1 LHKQLKTINKQLKT
15 KKLMKKI
22 FTLLTMA
29 LLAIGASA
37 QDVQTL
43 IDYPTSQS
51 GITLNSSKVTI
62 TTVKLK
68 TNTTSTACINFSS
81 GYFNDTDGLT
91 GNDAKLSVEG
101 GFKAGDVI
109 TIAGAFNNNDNTK
122 KSAIDIFIK
131 DENAEKGY
139 VVLFTTA
146 QFVNGRLVNDDP
158 EIEKFTLEADYD
170 ELYLGRNGNT
180 GTNVTTL
187 KVTRGETVEAE
198 DVTFTLSSDEI
209 WIDQTAQIK
218 VNDKS
223 NLGELTLQNITYGTE
238 GIVTVDETGKVT
250 PVAAGETTIQFT
262 TEAVEGKYNAGAG
275 NLTIK
280 VKDVE
285 FPEFGQWNFSHEAF
299 TRFTTIS
306 DEITI
311 AGLTLTNGIEIDDK
325 TPKEEDGYSFT
336 HRLKLNKTEKAN
348 YRTLSF
354 TATNDCNILVYAIS
368 GNKDAKDRKLIIK
381 SGAFDGTDLYN
392 DVVLGDKLYK
402 ISVENVKAG
411 TTIYMYADAGVNL
424 YGIFVA
430 EPAESHVAATWDFT
444 QPLSSA
450 DEAVLSASPWTYD
463 EEASPARYK
472 NTETLT
478 EKNVQVSLGL
488 ELTDG
493 LKFTST
499 SSDGLTADKVRIFPA
514 KYLSLN
520 GEKHQI
526 VVEGLAKNDK
536 VNIRFASTAE
546 EGAEGA
552 ERGFNVSNATPE
564 SVMSSNNTDIVEA
577 KLTATADGNMFFT
590 TTGGVYVYAIAIN
603 TTLPEYTGISVINA
617 ETEGAADAPVY
628 NLSGQRVDENYRGV
642 VIKNGKKMIK

>member
-1 LHKQLKTINKQLKT
+1 
-15 KKLMKKI
+15 MKKI

-29 LLAIGASA
+29 LLAVGASA

-43 IDYPTSQS
+43 IDYPTSQD
-51 GITLNSSKVTI
+51 GITIGGTTTFDKVKI
-62 TTVKLK
+62 N
-68 TNTTSTACINFSS
+68 TNTTSIDGIKFAN
-81 GYFNDTDGLT
+81 GYTSDNVL
-91 GNDAKLSVEG
+91 NANNAKLTVEG

-109 TIAGAFNNNDNTK
+109 TIAGAFNNADNTK
-122 KSAIDIFIK
+122 VSKIDIFVL
-131 DENAEKGY
+131 DETADNGY
-139 VVLFTTA
+139 NVLFTTA
-146 QFVNGRLVNDDP
+146 QFVNGRLSNDAP
-158 EIEKFTLEADYD
+158 AVEKFTLEADYD
-170 ELYLGRNGNT
+170 ELYLGRNGGT
-180 GTNVTTL
+180 GTFVTTL

-198 DVTFTLSSDEI
+198 DVTFSLSSDEI

-299 TRFTTIS
+299 TRFHTSESATTFTE
-306 DEITI
+306 EITI
-311 AGLTLTNGIEIDDK
+311 AGLTLTNGLSID
-325 TPKEEDGYSFT
+325 TNGKEMDGYTFT
-336 HRLKLNKTEKAN
+336 HRLKFNKDAKEN
-348 YRTLSF
+348 YRSVHF
-354 TATNDCNILVYAIS
+354 TTQGACNITIYGMS
-368 GNKDAKDRKLIIK
+368 GNKDATDRNLIVT
-381 SGAFDGTDLYN
+381 SGSFDGTVLYN
-392 DVVLGDKLYK
+392 APILGDKLYK
-402 ISVENVKAG
+402 VTLKVAEA
-411 TTIYMYADAGVNL
+411 TTIYVYGNEAINL

-430 EPAESHVAATWDFT
+430 EPAESHAAATWDFT
-444 QPLSSA
+444 QPLSST
-450 DEAVLSASPWTYD
+450 DEATLSASPWTYD

-526 VVEGLAKNDK
+526 VVEGLAKDDE
-536 VNIRFASTAE
+536 VSIRFASTAE

-564 SVMSSNNTDIVEA
+564 SVMSSSNTDIVEA
-577 KLTATADGNMFFT
+577 KLTATADGKMFFT

-603 TTLPEYTGISVINA
+603 DDLPEYTGISVINA

>member
-1 LHKQLKTINKQLKT
+1 
-15 KKLMKKI
+15 MKKI

-29 LLAIGASA
+29 LLAVGASA

-109 TIAGAFNNNDNTK
+109 TIAGAFNNSDNTK

-250 PVAAGETTIQFT
+250 PVAAGATTIQFT
-262 TEAVEGKYNAGAG
+262 TDAVEGKYNAGKG
-275 NLTIK
+275 NLTIT

-285 FPEFGQWNFSHEAF
+285 YPEFGQWNFSHEAF
-299 TRFTTIS
+299 TRFAAYTE
-306 DEITI
+306 DITI
-311 AGLTLTNGIEIDDK
+311 AGLTLTNGLNIDENG
-325 TPKEEDGYSFT
+325 KEMDGYTFT
-336 HRLKLNKTEKAN
+336 HRLKFNKNATEN
-348 YRTLSF
+348 YRSVHF
-354 TATNDCNILVYAIS
+354 TTEGPCNVTIYGMS
-368 GNKDAKDRKLIIK
+368 GNKNATDRNLIVT
-381 SGAFDGTDLYN
+381 SGSFDGTELYN
-392 DVVLGDKLYK
+392 APILGDKLYK
-402 ISVENVKAG
+402 VTLKVTEA
-411 TTIYMYADAGVNL
+411 TTIYVYGNEAINL

-430 EPAESHVAATWDFT
+430 EPAAPHAATTWDFT
-444 QPLSSA
+444 QELSDA
-450 DEAVLSASPWTYD
+450 DKAVLSASPWTYD

-577 KLTATADGNMFFT
+577 KLTATADGKMFFT

-603 TTLPEYTGISVINA
+603 TELPEYTGISVINA

-642 VIKNGKKMIK
+642 VIKNGRKVVNK

>member
-1 LHKQLKTINKQLKT
+1 
-15 KKLMKKI
+15 MKKI
-22 FTLLTMA
+22 FTLLTMV
-29 LLAIGASA
+29 LMAIGANA

-43 IDYPTSQS
+43 IDYPTSKD
-51 GITLNSSKVTI
+51 GIAVGG
-62 TTVKLK
+62 TTVYSTVKIK
-68 TNTTSTACINFSS
+68 TNKTSIDCIKFANGYTTENVL
-81 GYFNDTDGLT
+81 ND
-91 GNDAKLSVEG
+91 NKAKLTVEG

-109 TIAGAFNNNDNTK
+109 TIAGAFNNDDNTK
-122 KSAIDIFIK
+122 VSKIDIFVL
-131 DENAEKGY
+131 DETADYGY
-139 VVLFTTA
+139 QVLFTTD
-146 QFVNGRLVNDDP
+146 QFVNGRLVDDNP
-158 EIEKFTLEADYD
+158 AVQKFTLAADYD

-187 KVTRGETVEAE
+187 KVTRGEVVEAE

-223 NLGELTLQNITYGTE
+223 NLGELTLENIAYGTE

-250 PVAAGETTIQFT
+250 PVAAGTTTITFT
-262 TEAVEGKYNAGAG
+262 TAAVEGKYKAGEG
-275 NLTIK
+275 NLTVT

-285 FPEFGQWNFSHEAF
+285 YPEFGQWNFSHEAF

-368 GNKDAKDRKLIIK
+368 GNKDADDRKLIIK

-392 DVVLGDKLYK
+392 AVVLGDKLYK
-402 ISVENVKAG
+402 ISVEDVKAG
-411 TTIYMYADAGVNL
+411 TTIYMYATAAINL

-430 EPAESHVAATWDFT
+430 EPAESHAAATWDFT

-463 EEASPARYK
+463 EAASPARYK

-478 EKNVQVSLGL
+478 EKNVQISLGL

-526 VVEGLAKNDK
+526 VIEGLAKNDE
-536 VNIRFASTAE
+536 VNIRFASAADEDAE
-546 EGAEGA
+546 ES
-552 ERGFNVSNATPE
+552 ERGFNVSNSTPE
-564 SVMSSNNTDIVEA
+564 SVMSNNNTDIVEA
-577 KLTATADGNMFFT
+577 KLTATADGNMFLT
-590 TTGGVYVYAIAIN
+590 TTGGVYVYAISIN
-603 TTLPEYTGISVINA
+603 AELPEYVPAGIRVINA
-617 ETEGAADAPVY
+617 EAKTATDGAIY

-642 VIKNGKKMIK
+642 VIMNAHKVVIK